1 MDSTRGRIDKF
12 DRSTV
17 SLENTFY
24 LSDTANEFTIV
35 QGMASVFLLKL
46 KNYQF
51 LIWYVAW
58 NYTRTIMCCNGNCL
72 KST

>member
-35 QGMASVFLLKL
+35 QGMASVSLLQLKNSQFLL
-46 KNYQF
+46 
-51 LIWYVAW
+51 WDVAW
-58 NYTRTIMCCNGNCL
+58 NYMRTIMCCNGNCL
-72 KST
+72 

>member
-35 QGMASVFLLKL
+35 QGMASVSLLQLKNSQFLL
-46 KNYQF
+46 
-51 LIWYVAW
+51 WDVAW
-58 NYTRTIMCCNGNCL
+58 NYIRVP
-72 KST
+72 